1 MNFYKQM
8 ILLLGGL
15 IIVSY
20 GIAVAIQVQHLGI
33 HPWDVL
39 YIALTEKFGLTIGT
53 WNVLIGLF
61 LLLFTLGLN
70 RSYIKIGT
78 FLNVLLVGPI
88 VDFFLFL
95 DIFPY
100 SPNGIVDILLIIL
113 AVIFMGF
120 AAGMYTA
127 ANFGAG
133 PRDGFILAI
142 SERSRMSIRKT
153 RIILESTVL
162 GIGLILGGPVF
173 IFTFI
178 FTFIMSPVFQ
188 WAYLLCNKWVKEQN
202 TAVNPRKMVGQK
214 VS

>member
-1 MNFYKQM
+1 MKFYKQM
-8 ILLLGGL
+8 FLLIMGL

-20 GIAVAIQVQHLGI
+20 GIAVSIQVQHLGI

-39 YIALTEKFGLTIGT
+39 YIALNNNLGLTIGT
-53 WNVLIGLF
+53 WNVLIGIF
-61 LLLFTLGLN
+61 LLFITFRLN
-70 RSYIKIGT
+70 RSYIKMGT

-95 DIFPY
+95 DVFPH
-100 SPNGIVDILLIIL
+100 SPNGMVDILLLIVAI
-113 AVIFMGF
+113 AFIGT
-120 AAGMYTA
+120 ACGMYTA

-142 SERSRMSIRKT
+142 SEKSRMSIRKT
-153 RIILESTVL
+153 RIILESAVL
-162 GIGLILGGPVF
+162 VLALILGGPVF

-178 FTFIMSPVFQ
+178 YTFIMSPIFQ
-188 WAYLLCNKWVKEQN
+188 WSYLLCDKWVKSNDATLKQN
-202 TAVNPRKMVGQK
+202 KDTQMD